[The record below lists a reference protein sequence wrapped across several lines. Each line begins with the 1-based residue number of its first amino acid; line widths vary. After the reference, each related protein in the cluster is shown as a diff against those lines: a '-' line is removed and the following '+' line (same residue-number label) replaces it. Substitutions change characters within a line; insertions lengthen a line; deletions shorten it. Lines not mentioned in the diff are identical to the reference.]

1 MDEKEAKAGATPS
14 SGDTGTSLEQQI
26 KAAELKGKSDALA
39 DVNRTLAESA
49 KARKAAEAA
58 EQRVTQ
64 MLKDYEETIR
74 DEPDKLNEFRGKQAK
89 TKADADLAGV
99 RQELDEAK
107 QRLSQVDNEKA
118 ETIKQQKAREIAGRL
133 NVDAGNLIKLAKF
146 TDGTPEAIEDI
157 AKSLPKI
164 VPENPL
170 SPDSNRG
177 SGSSASEQ
185 RIRDAFIA
193 NPENPQV
200 KADYLALRRRK
211 GI

>member
-14 SGDTGTSLEQQI
+14 SGDAGTSLEQQI

-89 TKADADLAGV
+89 GKADAELA
-99 RQELDEAK
+99 RMEQELNEAK
-107 QRLSQVDNEKA
+107 ERLSQVDKA
-118 ETIKQQKAREIAGRL
+118 QVETTRQKTVTEVATRL
-133 NVDAGNLIKLAKF
+133 GVNPDKLNKLAKF
-146 TDGTPEAIEDI
+146 TC
-157 AKSLPKI
+157 SCCHLFLP
-164 VPENPL
+164 PL
-170 SPDSNRG
+170 LESFL
-177 SGSSASEQ
+177 SS
-185 RIRDAFIA
+185 
-193 NPENPQV
+193 
-200 KADYLALRRRK
+200 
-211 GI
+211 